1 MDNNLKITNLSDLR
15 DYAKGEIVE
24 LPPFSESQPFVVRM
38 KRPSMLALVKAG
50 KIPNSLLGSA
60 NQLFVSDTEVLFDE
74 GNDKALSQT
83 FDIIDIM
90 CEAAFIEPT
99 FQQIKEAGVELTDDQ
114 YMFVFNYCQN
124 GVRALQGF
132 RQ

>member
-1 MDNNLKITNLSDLR
+1 MDNNLKITSIEELKH
-15 DYAKGEIVE
+15 YAEGEIIE
-24 LPPFSESQPFVVRM
+24 LPSFSESQPFVVRM

-60 NQLFVSDTEVLFDE
+60 NQLFASDTEAMFDE
-74 GNDKALSQT
+74 SNDKALSET

-90 CEAAFIEPT
+90 CEAAFLEPT
-99 FQQIKEAGVELTDDQ
+99 FEQIKSAGIELTDDQ

>member
-1 MDNNLKITNLSDLR
+1 MDNNLKITSIEELKH
-15 DYAKGEIVE
+15 YAEGEIIE

-60 NQLFVSDTEVLFDE
+60 NQLFASDTEAMFDE
-74 GNDKALSQT
+74 SNDRALSET

-90 CEAAFIEPT
+90 CEAAFLEPT
-99 FQQIKEAGVELTDDQ
+99 FEQIKSAGIELTDDQ